1 MMVSQLNALCSAPA
15 GAASFDSQRD
25 AIFAAAQQDLNQG
38 LVAVQEFHDDG
49 GSGRAVV
56 EKLTALFDQ
65 LCLQLFNAATT
76 DLEASSVTGCAL
88 IAIGGYGRGE
98 MNPRSDLD
106 LMFYYERSSRET
118 ASTIADRMLYLL
130 WDLKLDVG
138 SCVRSEQDC
147 LSEAADI
154 TVKTSLLD
162 ARLLA
167 GSEPLFAQFD
177 ERVRKKL
184 LQQQPQKFIDAKLRE
199 HETRKEKYGSS
210 VYLLEPNL
218 KEGEGGLR
226 ELHNA
231 LWIAR
236 IKFKAGS
243 LRDLLIKGM
252 ISEQEFTDYELA
264 HDYLWRIRNHL
275 HFNSRRKNDQ
285 LTFDLQQQLAAF
297 LGYVDSR
304 HGKAVELFMRDY
316 YAQANEVEHLATS
329 LIIRATQT
337 SSRPPRGPFSK
348 IIRRQ
353 VGDGFYI
360 IQGELRAKEDRRLL
374 ASPELMM
381 VAFELAQRHEVI
393 ICNDLKQLIRN
404 NLHLINDKVR
414 RSRRMVASFRGILR
428 QRKNIGRV
436 LRKMHHL
443 KFLNAF
449 IPEFKHIYCK
459 VQFDLYHIYTVDIHT
474 IFAVEVMEKLW
485 AGDYAEEQPLLTGV
499 ANNIEKPELLLLAL
513 LFHDIGKG
521 SGKDHSVR
529 GAEMIPTIARRL
541 HLNQEDSAR
550 LQFLVRHH
558 LQMTHISQRRDLQDM
573 KMIGQF
579 AELMGMS
586 ENLRML
592 YLLTFAD
599 LQAVG
604 PDIWSEWKGSLLRE
618 LYEKTF
624 DILEKKDF
632 YQEQRSEKARNRKR
646 NVRRALAGEFSQK
659 KINTAV
665 ASLTTRYLLS
675 YRSWEIATHL
685 RLALGRG
692 RKSLAL
698 GIEQNPAGDHTEVTL
713 ATLDCPGLF
722 SFVAGVLAAHNINIL
737 GAQIHTRKSG
747 EILDILQVNS
757 ATGTPVADPQKWARV
772 EQDLAAA
779 IEGRLDVAELVAK
792 RQPPE
797 ILTAGRLQT
806 QRPNKVLFDN
816 DVSENYTVIDIFAHD
831 HVGLLYNITRALS
844 QLGLSIAISK
854 IATKVDQVADVFYVN
869 DIFGQKVTDTQL
881 IEKVRNTILE
891 SLK

>member
-1 MMVSQLNALCSAPA
+1 MMTSQLSACR
-15 GAASFDSQRD
+15 AAPSGSTPFDSQRD
-25 AIFAAAQQDLNQG
+25 ALFLAAQQDLDQG
-38 LVAVQEFHDDG
+38 LAAVQALHDAG
-49 GSGRAVV
+49 ASGRAVV
-56 EKLTALFDQ
+56 QKLTTLFDQ
-65 LCLQLFNAATT
+65 LCLELYNAATG
-76 DLEASSVTGCAL
+76 DMDASSVAGCAL

-118 ASTIADRMLYLL
+118 ANKIADRMLYLL

-138 SCVRSEQDC
+138 SCVRSGDEC
-147 LSEAADI
+147 LTESADI
-154 TVKTSLLD
+154 TVKTALLD

-167 GSEPLFAQFD
+167 GSESVFSAFSAGVKQ
-177 ERVRKKL
+177 KL
-184 LQQQPQKFIDAKLRE
+184 LQKQPQKFIDAKLEE
-199 HETRKEKYGSS
+199 HRTRKEKYGSS

-236 IKFKAGS
+236 VRFRAAS
-243 LRDLLIKGM
+243 LRELLIKGM
-252 ISEQEFTDYELA
+252 ISEQEFSDYELA

-275 HFNSRRKNDQ
+275 HFYSPRKNDQ

-304 HGKAVELFMRDY
+304 HGTAVELFMRDY

-348 IIRRQ
+348 IVRRQ
-353 VGDGFYI
+353 LEEGFYI
-360 IQGELRAKEDRRLL
+360 IHGELRAKEDRRLL

-381 VAFELAQRHEVI
+381 VVFELAQRHEVT
-393 ICNDLKQLIRN
+393 ICNDLKQLIRE

-414 RSRRMVASFRGILR
+414 RSRRMVESFRTILR

-485 AGDYAEEQPLLTGV
+485 AGAYAEEQPLLTGV
-499 ANNIEKPELLLLAL
+499 ANNIEKPELLLLAI

-521 SGKDHSVR
+521 SGKDHSIR
-529 GAEMIPTIARRL
+529 GAEMVPTIARRL

-573 KMIGQF
+573 KMIAQF

-604 PDIWSEWKGSLLRE
+604 PDIWTEWKGNLLRE

-624 DILEKKDF
+624 DTLEKKDF
-632 YQEQRSEKARNRKR
+632 YREQRSEKARNRKR
-646 NVRRALAGEFSQK
+646 NVRLALAGEFSQK
-659 KINTAV
+659 KINRAV

-675 YRSWEIATHL
+675 YRSWEIAAHL
-685 RLALGRG
+685 RLALARG
-692 RKSLAL
+692 SKTLAL
-698 GIEQNPAGDHTEVTL
+698 GIEQNPAGEHTQVTL

-722 SFVAGVLAAHNINIL
+722 SFIAGVLAAHNINIL

-757 ATGTPVADPQKWARV
+757 ATGTPVADPDKWARV

-792 RQPPE
+792 RQPPD
-797 ILTAGRLQT
+797 ILSGRRLQA

-854 IATKVDQVADVFYVN
+854 IATKVDQVADVFYVK
-869 DIFGQKVTDTQL
+869 DIFGQKVTDPQL

-891 SLK
+891 SLE